1 MRLSVL
7 DHGHRRRARFFLG
20 MVRRR
25 SGVDMPDV
33 VTMLLYRPEFL
44 GGPMLD
50 LTASSMRGPSYWTV
64 PEREFFAASTARL
77 FRCQFC
83 IEAHTELTRLASD
96 GALDATDPVA
106 ARPEALAMRDFL
118 AGVSRTPATLGQVPD
133 VPAAAVR
140 EALHVNLVWNVIN
153 RLGLAF
159 GFLLRDGQLE
169 SGTKALHRH
178 GYRMPGFLV
187 GGRGRGDLVANLRRA
202 VFESPGTTTVA
213 ERAAA
218 GEDGAVA
225 EPWTG
230 YVAKVRDTP
239 ERITDEDVAAVV
251 AARGEDAVFELTV
264 AAAVGVSL
272 HSLESG
278 LRVV

>member
-96 GALDATDPVA
+96 GALDAADPVA
-106 ARPEALAMRDFL
+106 ARAEALAMRDFL
-118 AGVSRTPATLGQVPD
+118 AGVSRTPATLGPVPD

-202 VFESPGTTTVA
+202 VFESPGTTTTA

-218 GEDGAVA
+218 GDGGAVA
-225 EPWTG
+225 QPWTA

-272 HSLESG
+272 HSLECG

>member
-96 GALDATDPVA
+96 GALDAADPVA
-106 ARPEALAMRDFL
+106 ARAEALAMRDFL
-118 AGVSRTPATLGQVPD
+118 AGVSRTPATLGPVPD

-202 VFESPGTTTVA
+202 VFESPGTTTTA

-218 GEDGAVA
+218 GDGGAVA
-225 EPWTG
+225 QPWTA

-251 AARGEDAVFELTV
+251 AARGEDAAFELTV

-272 HSLESG
+272 HSLECG